1 LAKAKGELVRRGS
14 WTALTA
20 AVMLTLTGSAL
31 AQTDKLN
38 FPNRQAVIIN
48 NANSYVDLT
57 SFGFENRYSQSTFR
71 LITNLA
77 WKNVSTKPITAFEV
91 VVLKYDP
98 FNRPIFG
105 GGQWMITGHNSGDWT
120 PLMPGQSSNDGLVGY
135 ESEPVLTSVV
145 YVRAIRFQDGN
156 VWSADLPAV
165 EKAIR
170 QKLPVLKDLG
180 EVSPSAKKAKS
191 P

>member
-1 LAKAKGELVRRGS
+1 
-14 WTALTA
+14 
-20 AVMLTLTGSAL
+20 MLTLTGSAL